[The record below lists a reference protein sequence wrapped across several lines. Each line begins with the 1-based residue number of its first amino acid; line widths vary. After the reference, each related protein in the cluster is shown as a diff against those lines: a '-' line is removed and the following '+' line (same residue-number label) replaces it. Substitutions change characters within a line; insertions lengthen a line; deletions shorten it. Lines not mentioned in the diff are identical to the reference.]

1 MTDSDLAFASIEQ
14 IGRLFRK
21 RKLSPVELTR
31 FMLARIE
38 QLNAKLNAY
47 LTVTA
52 ELALAQAKKA
62 EAELFAPRG
71 GKSRRDRGPLHGIPI
86 SLKDNIYTKDV
97 RTTPPLSPSSK
108 RPALLFSAKPT
119 CTSLPTASPPTTRT
133 LAPRAIPGIFPVF
146 REARAEVPRLPLQPG
161 CATAALAR
169 IRADRSAFPRRF
181 AASSD

>member
-31 FMLARIE
+31 FLLARIE

-62 EAELFAPRG
+62 EAELLAPPGAKR
-71 GKSRRDRGPLHGIPI
+71 RRDREPLHATPI
-86 SLKDNIYTKDV
+86 ALNDNIYTTHV
-97 RTTPPLSPSSK
+97 RTTPGSQ
-108 RPALLFSAKPT
+108 LLND
-119 CTSLPTASPPTTRT
+119 SLPEP
-133 LAPRAIPGIFPVF
+133 
-146 REARAEVPRLPLQPG
+146 
-161 CATAALAR
+161 CA
-169 IRADRSAFPRRF
+169 
-181 AASSD
+181 

>member
-86 SLKDNIYTKDV
+86 SLKDNIYTKD
-97 RTTPPLSPSSK
+97 RKSTRLNSSHGYISY
-108 RPALLFSAKPT
+108 A
-119 CTSLPTASPPTTRT
+119 
-133 LAPRAIPGIFPVF
+133 VF
-146 REARAEVPRLPLQPG
+146 CLKKNKNI
-161 CATAALAR
+161 T
-169 IRADRSAFPRRF
+169 
-181 AASSD
+181 